1 MLIFCKLKFTK
12 FTKIG
17 NIVEIN
23 KKIGQKIKV
32 FRKKLGLQANKLSEL
47 LNISPSY
54 LNLIESGKR
63 NIDGDLLLR
72 VCQELRIELSD
83 ITSDKEINLN
93 NAKIAISKFSKNK
106 NIKNLDLKIG
116 PKIKAFR
123 RQLGLQANK
132 FAEQLKISP
141 SYLNLIESG
150 KRNIDGNLLIKISQE
165 LRVELSDLTSK
176 EDVNLE
182 NDITELLDDQLFEG
196 LDILGPEVKD
206 LVNTNPKIAKALI
219 KLGDNFKQKDHEIV
233 NKVENISGKIID
245 SRKAAFPGEVI
256 SDFLQENKN
265 FFPKLENFAN
275 NIFEKVKQN
284 NRTRYI
290 ALCEF
295 LNSEYGIIVK
305 DIIPEE
311 GKPFSKIYKTKE
323 KELFLSDYLSIETK
337 KLHAAAQIAQEGASK
352 EIDEYLSTFSF
363 PSQEAKKLT
372 RVALLNYCGAAILM
386 PYKLFHKECKELKY
400 DLELLQNTFATSF
413 EQVAHRVTCLQD
425 PDLPGIPFHFLRVDV
440 AGNISKRFSL
450 SGIEIP
456 RYGGACPRWN
466 VYSAFSRP
474 GVIQAAVSK
483 MTNGEKYVCIART
496 VEKGVGRYGQKKS
509 MLSIGLGCEA
519 KYAKDFVYTENLDL
533 NDKKS
538 ELPIGVSC
546 RTCDRL
552 DCSQRAFPPL
562 HKKFDIDINSRG
574 VSVYVSE

>member
-1 MLIFCKLKFTK
+1 MSENTDIIIGR
-12 FTKIG
+12 KIRD
-17 NIVEIN
+17 
-23 KKIGQKIKV
+23 
-32 FRKKLGLQANKLSEL
+32 FRRKLGLQAKKLSEL
-47 LNISPSY
+47 LSISPTY

-63 NIDGDLLLR
+63 RIDGELLLK
-72 VCQELRIELSD
+72 VCNELRIEMSD
-83 ITSDKEINLN
+83 LIDDKLVDLDNS
-93 NAKIAISKFSKNK
+93 KKAI
-106 NIKNLDLKIG
+106 IKNSNVADLKKTNLKIG

-123 RQLGLQANK
+123 RQLGIQANK
-132 FAEQLKISP
+132 LSEQIGISA

-150 KRNIDGNLLIKISQE
+150 KRNVDSNLIIKICSE
-165 LRVELSDLTSK
+165 LRINVSDLTSK
-176 EDVNLE
+176 SDLNLE
-182 NDITELLDDQLFEG
+182 NDISELLSDEIFED

-206 LVNTNPKIAKALI
+206 LVASNPKIAKALI
-219 KLGDNFKQKDHEIV
+219 KLGDNFKQKDHDIV

-245 SRKAAFPGEVI
+245 SRRAAFPGEVI
-256 SDFLQENKN
+256 ADFLQENKN
-265 FFPKLENFAN
+265 YFPKLEEFAN
-275 NIFEKVKQN
+275 DIFKEVKQN

-295 LNSEYGIIVK
+295 LKRKYGVQVK
-305 DIIPEE
+305 DVIPEE
-311 GKPFSKIYKTKE
+311 GKPFSKIYKEKE
-323 KELFLSDYLSIETK
+323 KVLLLSDYISLETK
-337 KLHAAAQIAQEGASK
+337 KLYAAAQIAHIGAK
-352 EIDEYLSTFSF
+352 DQINFYLSNFKF
-363 PSQEAKKLT
+363 PSNEAKELS
-372 RVALLNYCGAAILM
+372 RIALLNYCGAAILM
-386 PYKLFHKECKELKY
+386 PYELFHKECKNLKY

-425 PDLPGIPFHFLRVDV
+425 PKLPGIPFHFLRVDV
-440 AGNISKRFSL
+440 AGNISKRLSL

-483 MTNGEKYVCIART
+483 MSNGEKYVCIART

-519 KYAKDFVYTENLDL
+519 KYAKDFIYTENLDL

-562 HKKFDIDINSRG
+562 HKKFDVDVNARG
-574 VSVYVSE
+574 VSVYVSD

>member
-1 MLIFCKLKFTK
+1 MSQI
-12 FTKIG
+12 
-17 NIVEIN
+17 
-23 KKIGQKIKV
+23 
-32 FRKKLGLQANKLSEL
+32 
-47 LNISPSY
+47 
-54 LNLIESGKR
+54 
-63 NIDGDLLLR
+63 
-72 VCQELRIELSD
+72 
-83 ITSDKEINLN
+83 
-93 NAKIAISKFSKNK
+93 
-106 NIKNLDLKIG
+106 DLKLG

-123 RQLGLQANK
+123 RQMGIQANK
-132 FAEQLKISP
+132 LAIQLNISP
-141 SYLNLIESG
+141 SYLTLIEGG
-150 KRNIDGNLLIKISQE
+150 KRKIDADLLLKICQE
-165 LRVELSDLTSK
+165 LKIDISDLTKKS
-176 EDVNLE
+176 DLNLVN
-182 NDITELLDDQLFEG
+182 NISELLDDKLFED
-196 LDILGPEVKD
+196 LDILGPEVQD
-206 LVNTNPKIAKALI
+206 LVNTNPKIARALI
-219 KLGDNFKQKDHEIV
+219 KLGDNFKKKDHELV
-233 NKVENISGKIID
+233 NKIEKLSGKIVD
-245 SRKAAFPGEVI
+245 NRKNSFPGEVI

-265 FFPKLENFAN
+265 YFSKLEEFADK
-275 NIFEKVKQN
+275 IFDKVKQN

-290 ALCEF
+290 ALCNF
-295 LNSEYGIIVK
+295 LKSEYNISVK

-311 GKPFSKIYKTKE
+311 GKPFSKIYNSKN

-337 KLHAAAQIAQEGASK
+337 KLHAAAQIAQEGAGD
-352 EIDEYLSTFSF
+352 EINKYLETFNF
-363 PSQEAKKLT
+363 PSNESKKLT
-372 RVALLNYCGAAILM
+372 KVALLNYCGAAILM
-386 PYKLFHKECKELKY
+386 PYKLFHSECKKLKY

-413 EQVAHRVTCLQD
+413 EQVTHRVTCLND
-425 PDLPGIPFHFLRVDV
+425 IKLPGVPFHFLRVDV

-538 ELPIGVSC
+538 EIPVGVSC

-562 HKKFDIDINSRG
+562 HKKFDVDINNRG
-574 VSVYVSE
+574 VSVYVSD

>member
-1 MLIFCKLKFTK
+1 MQ
-12 FTKIG
+12 
-17 NIVEIN
+17 IN
-23 KKIGQKIKV
+23 KKIGLKIKV
-32 FRKKLGLQANKLSEL
+32 FRQKLGLQANKLAEL

-63 NIDGDLLLR
+63 NIDGDLLIR

-83 ITSDKEINLN
+83 ITSGKEIDLN
-93 NAKIAISKFSKNK
+93 NAKIAISKFSKSK

-123 RQLGLQANK
+123 RQIGLQANK
-132 FAEQLKISP
+132 LAEQLKISP

-182 NDITELLDDQLFEG
+182 NDISELLDDQLFEG

-275 NIFEKVKQN
+275 KIFEKVKQN

-295 LNSEYGIIVK
+295 LNSEYGITVK

-311 GKPFSKIYKTKE
+311 GKPFSKIYKANE

-337 KLHAAAQIAQEGASK
+337 KLHAAAQISQEGASK

-363 PSQEAKKLT
+363 PSEEAKKLT

-425 PDLPGIPFHFLRVDV
+425 PSLPGIPFHFLRVDV

-519 KYAKDFVYTENLDL
+519 KYAKEFVYTENLDL

>member
-1 MLIFCKLKFTK
+1 MSKLD
-12 FTKIG
+12 
-17 NIVEIN
+17 
-23 KKIGQKIKV
+23 
-32 FRKKLGLQANKLSEL
+32 S
-47 LNISPSY
+47 
-54 LNLIESGKR
+54 
-63 NIDGDLLLR
+63 
-72 VCQELRIELSD
+72 
-83 ITSDKEINLN
+83 
-93 NAKIAISKFSKNK
+93 
-106 NIKNLDLKIG
+106 KIG

-123 RQLGLQANK
+123 RQIGMQANK
-132 FAEQLKISP
+132 LAEELDISP
-141 SYLNLIESG
+141 SYLNLIEKG
-150 KRNIDGNLLIKISQE
+150 KRKIDGDLLIKVCE
-165 LRVELSDLTSK
+165 KLRIELSDLTSK
-176 EDVNLE
+176 TDLNLE
-182 NDITELLDDQLFEG
+182 NNISELLGDELFED

-233 NKVENISGKIID
+233 NKLENISGKIID

-290 ALCEF
+290 ALCDF
-295 LNSEYGIIVK
+295 LKSEYDIVVK
-305 DIIPEE
+305 DVIPEE
-311 GKPFSKIYKTKE
+311 GKPFSKIYKARQ

-337 KLHAAAQIAQEGASK
+337 KLHAAAQISQQGASK
-352 EIDEYLSTFSF
+352 EIDEYLSTFNF
-363 PSQEAKKLT
+363 PSEEAKKLT

-425 PDLPGIPFHFLRVDV
+425 SSLPGIPFHFLRVDV

-483 MTNGEKYVCIART
+483 MTNGEKYVCIAKT

>member
-1 MLIFCKLKFTK
+1 MSQ
-12 FTKIG
+12 
-17 NIVEIN
+17 IN
-23 KKIGQKIKV
+23 N
-32 FRKKLGLQANKLSEL
+32 R
-47 LNISPSY
+47 
-54 LNLIESGKR
+54 
-63 NIDGDLLLR
+63 
-72 VCQELRIELSD
+72 
-83 ITSDKEINLN
+83 
-93 NAKIAISKFSKNK
+93 
-106 NIKNLDLKIG
+106 IG

-123 RQLGLQANK
+123 RQIGMQANK
-132 FAEQLKISP
+132 LAEELSISP
-141 SYLNLIESG
+141 SYLNLIEKG
-150 KRNIDGNLLIKISQE
+150 QRKIDGDLLLKVCE
-165 LRVELSDLTSK
+165 KLRIELSDLTNK
-176 EDVNLE
+176 TDINLE
-182 NDITELLDDQLFEG
+182 NNISELLSDELFED

-219 KLGDNFKQKDHEIV
+219 KLGDNFKQKDHDIV
-233 NKVENISGKIID
+233 NKVENLSGKIID

-275 NIFEKVKQN
+275 SIFEKVKQN

-290 ALCEF
+290 ALCDF
-295 LNSEYGIIVK
+295 LKSNYGIIVK
-305 DIIPEE
+305 DVIPEE
-311 GKPFSKIYKTKE
+311 GKPFSKIYRVKE
-323 KELFLSDYLSIETK
+323 KELLLSDYLSLETK
-337 KLHAAAQIAQEGASK
+337 KLHAAAQISQEGASK
-352 EIDEYLSTFSF
+352 EIEEYLSTFNF
-363 PSQEAKKLT
+363 PSEESKKLT

-413 EQVAHRVTCLQD
+413 EQVSHRVTCLQD
-425 PDLPGIPFHFLRVDV
+425 PKLPGIPFHFLRVDV

-483 MTNGEKYVCIART
+483 MTNGEKYVCIAKT

-509 MLSIGLGCEA
+509 TLSIGLGCEA
-519 KYAKDFVYTENLDL
+519 KYAKDFIYTENLDL

-552 DCSQRAFPPL
+552 NCSQRAFPPL

-574 VSVYVSE
+574 VSVYVSD